1 MERFLL
7 LPLVLLCA
15 AVFTLSGCGGG
26 GSMDDG
32 QTPLSVSPDS
42 VTLTSSTGVCLP
54 AVGPKVFALGGTA
67 PYSLRNPLPDAIG
80 LSSDTIARSGEGVTI
95 SFKGGCMQS
104 IPIVF
109 IDSIGNTATLE
120 VNYIAGGQ

>member
-7 LPLVLLCA
+7 LPLVLSCA

-32 QTPLSVSPDS
+32 QTPLSVSPET
-42 VTLTSSTGVCLP
+42 VTLTSSTDVCLP
-54 AVGPKVFALGGTA
+54 AAGPTVFALGGTA

-95 SFKGGCMQS
+95 TFKGGCMQA
-104 IPIVF
+104 IPIVI
-109 IDSIGNTATLE
+109 IDSIGNTAIFR
-120 VNYIAGGQ
+120 VNYVAGR